1 MKSTILYL
9 DPEILPRISRLE
21 LKARLVVEGFITG
34 LHHSPYKGFSQE
46 FTDYRPYIPGDEI
59 KRIDWKVYARRDRF
73 YIKEYQEETNLRAY
87 ILLDKS
93 GSMGYG
99 NRITKLEYAK
109 FLSACL
115 AYLLFKQRDG
125 VGLIT
130 FDTGIND
137 FIPPSLKRVNFTRIM
152 ETIDKTSSGNETS
165 LSRVLFEVGQKIK
178 RRGLV
183 ILISD
188 LFDAPDLVLK
198 SLKSFKARKHEMIAF
213 QTLDPD
219 EISFPFVEGAIFQD
233 METED
238 KIVIEPKVIKNI
250 YLKKFNEFVNQYQKG
265 LLGSK
270 IDYQLINTSENFERA
285 LLYYLQKRA
294 RLF

>member
-1 MKSTILYL
+1 MKSTIRYL
-9 DPEILPRISRLE
+9 DPEVLARISRLE

-198 SLKSFKARKHEMIAF
+198 SLKSFKARKHEMIVF